1 MSKKTNIKAPV
12 VVGDGSCQVLVVAEI
27 PLDPPAFEIYSITK
41 KVNVEQCHAVHD
53 RVIINGTLNK
63 NITYKT
69 LTDTDTFNGNTRYC
83 GEIRH
88 CMVQI
93 PFHCFADIP
102 GAMENNNCQVERA
115 EVIGETEQLQD
126 SRDDC
131 STSETLLEKAII
143 LVEVKV
149 TRTEQLPVEEEE
161 CEKEEDKE
169 ETGEE
174 ECECE
179 DNEENDKYS
188 FDEDEEDEE
197 EDSNDDD
204 DLPC

>member
-1 MSKKTNIKAPV
+1 MSKKTIIKAPV
-12 VVGDGSCQVLVVAEI
+12 VVGDGSCQVLVVTEI
-27 PLDPPAFEIYSITK
+27 PLDPPAFEIHSITK

-63 NITYKT
+63 NIIYKT

-88 CMVQI
+88 CTVRI

-102 GAMENNNCQVERA
+102 GARENDNCQVERA

-126 SRDDC
+126 SGDDC
-131 STSETLLEKAII
+131 NTSETLLEKAII

-161 CEKEEDKE
+161 CDEEEEDKE
-169 ETGEE
+169 DMEE
-174 ECECE
+174 ECE
-179 DNEENDKYS
+179 D
-188 FDEDEEDEE
+188 DEE
-197 EDSNDDD
+197 EEEK
-204 DLPC
+204 